1 MSAVNFSA
9 SGTRWRALPITR
21 EELLTTQHV
30 PPLPGTGVLFTS
42 ADGEMRFLALGGDE
56 VPSADYLRGKPT
68 SELGTLVQLAKPLA
82 R

>member
-21 EELLTTQHV
+21 ELLVTQQI

-42 ADGEMRFLALGGDE
+42 ADGEMRFLAMGGDE

-68 SELGTLVQLAKPLA
+68 SELGALVQLAKPLA

>member
-21 EELLTTQHV
+21 EDLTNEHD
-30 PPLPGTGVLFTS
+30 PSLPGTGVLFTS
-42 ADGEMRFLALGGDE
+42 ADGDVRFLALGGDE

-68 SELGTLVQLAKPLA
+68 SELGALVQLAKPLA

>member
-9 SGTRWRALPITR
+9 SGTRWRAFPITQ
-21 EELLTTQHV
+21 EDLTKEHV
-30 PPLPGTGVLFTS
+30 PSLPGTGVLFTS
-42 ADGEMRFLALGGDE
+42 ADGDMRFLALGGDE

-68 SELGTLVQLAKPLA
+68 SELGALVQLAKPLP